1 MSLVASK
8 KDGGG
13 KSRPISWFS
22 EMTSD
27 DKMDL
32 EASEVVEVLLDV
44 KVIKGLMMMSEL
56 TALVESIWFETE
68 LAEEETNDVC
78 ILGLSEAVGRAE
90 LKMLFVM
97 EVELAEEEAKEL
109 R

>member
-22 EMTSD
+22 EITAD

-32 EASEVVEVLLDV
+32 DASEVVEVLLDV

-56 TALVESIWFETE
+56 TALVESIWFEID
-68 LAEEETNDVC
+68 LAEETNDVC
-78 ILGLSEAVGRAE
+78 ILGLREAVGGAE

>member
-22 EMTSD
+22 VITSD

-32 EASEVVEVLLDV
+32 DPSEVVEVLLDV

-56 TALVESIWFETE
+56 TALVESIWFEIE
-68 LAEEETNDVC
+68 LAEETNDVC
-78 ILGLSEAVGRAE
+78 ILGLREAVGEAE

>member
-8 KDGGG
+8 KEGGG
-13 KSRPISWFS
+13 QSRPISWFS
-22 EMTSD
+22 EITSD

-44 KVIKGLMMMSEL
+44 KMIKGLMMLSEL
-56 TALVESIWFETE
+56 TALVGSIWFEIE
-68 LAEEETNDVC
+68 LAVETNDVC
-78 ILGLSEAVGRAE
+78 ILGFREAVGGAA

>member
-13 KSRPISWFS
+13 KSRPISWLS
-22 EMTSD
+22 EITSD

-32 EASEVVEVLLDV
+32 DPSEVVEVLLDV

-56 TALVESIWFETE
+56 TALVESIWFEID
-68 LAEEETNDVC
+68 LAEETNDVC
-78 ILGLSEAVGRAE
+78 ILGLREAVGGAE

-97 EVELAEEEAKEL
+97 EVDLAEEEAKEL

>member
-22 EMTSD
+22 EITSD

-56 TALVESIWFETE
+56 TALVESIWFEIE
-68 LAEEETNDVC
+68 LAEETNDVC
-78 ILGLSEAVGRAE
+78 IFGLREAVGGAE
-90 LKMLFVM
+90 LKMLFAM
-97 EVELAEEEAKEL
+97 EVELAEEEAEEL

>member
-1 MSLVASK
+1 MASK

-22 EMTSD
+22 EITSD

-44 KVIKGLMMMSEL
+44 KVIKGLMMLSEL
-56 TALVESIWFETE
+56 TALVGSIWFEIE
-68 LAEEETNDVC
+68 LAEETNDVC
-78 ILGLSEAVGRAE
+78 ILGLREAVGRAE
-90 LKMLFVM
+90 LMMLFVM

>member
-22 EMTSD
+22 EITSD

-32 EASEVVEVLLDV
+32 EASEVVEVQLDV
-44 KVIKGLMMMSEL
+44 KVIKGLMMLSEL
-56 TALVESIWFETE
+56 TALVESIWFEIE
-68 LAEEETNDVC
+68 LAEETNDVC
-78 ILGLSEAVGRAE
+78 ILGLREAVGGGE

>member
-1 MSLVASK
+1 MSWVASK

-22 EMTSD
+22 EITSD

-56 TALVESIWFETE
+56 TALVESIWFEIE
-68 LAEEETNDVC
+68 LAEETNDVC
-78 ILGLSEAVGRAE
+78 ILGLREAVGGAA